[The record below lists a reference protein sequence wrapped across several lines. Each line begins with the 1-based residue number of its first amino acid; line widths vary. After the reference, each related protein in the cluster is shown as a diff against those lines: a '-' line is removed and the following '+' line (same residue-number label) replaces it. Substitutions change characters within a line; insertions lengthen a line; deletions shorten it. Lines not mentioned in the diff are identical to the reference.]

1 MMSGNKSNTGEE
13 LLFSL
18 PDYINGKIND
28 SSLKSEIERMIE
40 SDEEFRNEYLA
51 LKNTLKFVAGSS
63 LEPPPEHYFTGLVPR
78 INARLENSA
87 SRKRSFHEIVHLWR
101 YVVPALT
108 VILVIVIVSMPGKK
122 QFEVP
127 LKDSQIVTDNF
138 TLPNDTL
145 REPVKESVNGETFL
159 NADNGNTGTG
169 ANYVRT
175 KKVNVQEPDNLLE
188 GISEF
193 LGGEVEQADDADYY
207 FDESEFGNLSP
218 AEQNELI
225 SNLSKTKF

>member
-1 MMSGNKSNTGEE
+1 MSENKSNTPKE

-18 PDYINGKIND
+18 PDYISGKIID
-28 SSLKSEIERMIE
+28 SSLKSEIEKLIE
-40 SDEEFRNEYLA
+40 TNEEFRNEYLA
-51 LKNTLKFVAGSS
+51 MKNTLEFVAGSS

-78 INARLENSA
+78 INTRLENNA
-87 SRKRSFHEIVHLWR
+87 SPKRSVHGILHLWR

-122 QFEVP
+122 QYEVP
-127 LKDSQIVTDNF
+127 LKDSQNVTENY

-145 REPVKESVNGETFL
+145 TEPVTESVIGETVI
-159 NADNGNTGTG
+159 NSENENSTTDV
-169 ANYVRT
+169 NYVRT
-175 KKVNVQEPDNLLE
+175 KKVNVQQPDNLLE
-188 GISEF
+188 GLSEF
-193 LGGEVEQADDADYY
+193 LGSEVEQPDDADYY
-207 FDESEFGNLSP
+207 FDESEYGNLSP